1 MQRKAPQ
8 TSDIDDETL
17 FAKVER
23 GDVEAFTA
31 VYNKYH
37 KLLYALAYRYL
48 MSSAMAEDAVQH
60 VFTRFWEFRSELR
73 VGISLRNYLITMTK
87 NHILNVIRNENTAL
101 TKNYEIAQ
109 GTPAYE
115 DTLVDSL
122 EKKELM
128 SIFYKAVDMLPPQKR
143 EICLMKVRE
152 ELSNQE
158 IADRLKLSINT
169 IKTHY
174 SDALKL
180 LRVHLGKLLIFVT
193 YLTLLRYLSVYLTVM
208 STENMNTPTEK
219 QIQEVLAGTS
229 TPEVARIV
237 AAWFATDEGAA
248 YLAKSM
254 DRDAVQIKQGFEEL
268 YVNHEIPSEEMF
280 ARIRRNIRQKR
291 IRRITFRVAAV
302 LIPFVLLIGLFV
314 QVNTRVDL
322 LGDSGYEEI
331 YVPKGERLQMMFQ
344 DGTRAYINSDSRLK
358 YPKKFALSS
367 REVYLEGEAYFVVS
381 KNSHRPFIVNLNGPA
396 VHVLGTSFD
405 VQAYP
410 ENKDI
415 TVCLDEGRVNLTLA
429 SDKKYPLKPGEK
441 LVYNKESERCTI
453 TRHADIHLSS
463 LWKKNVIAFKDAP
476 LSEVIKVL
484 NRWYDVD
491 FKIEDQS
498 AWDVYF
504 TITSENTL
512 LEKVLQDLEKIA
524 PLRFEYKEAEKE
536 VIVTR
541 KKEDSRLMH

>member
-1 MQRKAPQ
+1 M
-8 TSDIDDETL
+8 
-17 FAKVER
+17 
-23 GDVEAFTA
+23 
-31 VYNKYH
+31 NK
-37 KLLYALAYRYL
+37 
-48 MSSAMAEDAVQH
+48 
-60 VFTRFWEFRSELR
+60 
-73 VGISLRNYLITMTK
+73 
-87 NHILNVIRNENTAL
+87 
-101 TKNYEIAQ
+101 
-109 GTPAYE
+109 
-115 DTLVDSL
+115 
-122 EKKELM
+122 
-128 SIFYKAVDMLPPQKR
+128 
-143 EICLMKVRE
+143 
-152 ELSNQE
+152 
-158 IADRLKLSINT
+158 
-169 IKTHY
+169 
-174 SDALKL
+174 
-180 LRVHLGKLLIFVT
+180 
-193 YLTLLRYLSVYLTVM
+193 
-208 STENMNTPTEK
+208 PTEE

-229 TPEVARIV
+229 TPETARLVAQ
-237 AAWFATDEGAA
+237 WFATDEGTA
-248 YLAKSM
+248 YLSRSM
-254 DRDAVQIKQGFEEL
+254 DCEVEQVKLGYEEL
-268 YVNHEIPSEEMF
+268 YVNHEIASDELF
-280 ARIRRNIRQKR
+280 ARIRRNIRRKR
-291 IRRITFRVAAV
+291 IRRIAFRAAAV
-302 LIPFVLLIGLFV
+302 LVPFIVLAGLFV
-314 QVNTRVDL
+314 QLDKRVDL
-322 LGDSGYEEI
+322 FGGSGYEEI
-331 YVPKGERLQMMFQ
+331 YVAKGERLQMMFQ

-484 NRWYDVD
+484 NRWYDVN

-512 LEKVLQDLEKIA
+512 LEKVLGDLEKIA

>member
-1 MQRKAPQ
+1 
-8 TSDIDDETL
+8 
-17 FAKVER
+17 
-23 GDVEAFTA
+23 
-31 VYNKYH
+31 
-37 KLLYALAYRYL
+37 
-48 MSSAMAEDAVQH
+48 
-60 VFTRFWEFRSELR
+60 
-73 VGISLRNYLITMTK
+73 
-87 NHILNVIRNENTAL
+87 
-101 TKNYEIAQ
+101 
-109 GTPAYE
+109 
-115 DTLVDSL
+115 
-122 EKKELM
+122 
-128 SIFYKAVDMLPPQKR
+128 
-143 EICLMKVRE
+143 
-152 ELSNQE
+152 
-158 IADRLKLSINT
+158 
-169 IKTHY
+169 
-174 SDALKL
+174 
-180 LRVHLGKLLIFVT
+180 
-193 YLTLLRYLSVYLTVM
+193 M

-302 LIPFVLLIGLFV
+302 LIPFVLLMGLFV

-429 SDKKYPLKPGEK
+429 SDKKYPLKPG
-441 LVYNKESERCTI
+441 
-453 TRHADIHLSS
+453 ADIQLSS

-498 AWDVYF
+498 AGDVYF